1 MDSAFLGARLALSY
15 LVTYLL
21 HSTLLLGGAWL
32 LARVLR
38 DRGLALQE
46 LAWKFAL
53 LGGFVTAGLR
63 VLTQALERPAAV
75 SSGAFETIAPVSG
88 EVFAGPHPGLTSLAG
103 QLAGWERLLLVGWAI
118 GAVVGVGLLARSW
131 RRLQHCLASRR
142 TLDDGALRETLD
154 HLLER
159 VGHREPVALAEAA
172 ALPVPVAHGV
182 FAPEICLP
190 NRIAERLTEGARSAV
205 LAHELGHVVRH
216 DPAWLLLARG
226 IESVCFLQPLNRLA
240 RVRLQSLSEYQA
252 DAWALEATGDRKGLA
267 HCLVEVASWLRPTP
281 GLLAPG
287 MAGGRGPLSER
298 VERILAGEAAA
309 SPRVRPWAR
318 VGFLAVLGLT
328 VVFAPALAPPALL
341 GPAVAD
347 AAEIERTPAAPLA
360 KPLAVAAVEPADA
373 VADLEELDS
382 EAIEAVIAEAD
393 DATDAGVEGGWE
405 EGLDAAVLGG
415 VPGFQALDR
424 LDGLAALDELEAW
437 APAFAVADEAVAGA
451 WATVAQLGDEADR
464 ARRMSK
470 EDVERLLARAWSKNH
485 PGLSEADLERLR
497 AAAQELAEATRPSPA
512 EIEKLRAEA
521 RAHAERHRPS
531 REQLDR
537 LREEA
542 RALAERHRPNREQLD
557 RLREEARAQAERH
570 RPSPEQLAEIQERA
584 RALVRDGRLKAR
596 LDRERLRKHSSDALA
611 EELAEQERRLEAE
624 LERIRALRAEAE
636 RRGGDAE
643 DDATTPEPPSP

>member
-88 EVFAGPHPGLTSLAG
+88 EVFAGPHPGLTSFAG
-103 QLAGWERLLLVGWAI
+103 QLAGWERLLLVGWVV
-118 GAVVGVGLLARSW
+118 GAVVGLALLARSW
-131 RRLQHCLASRR
+131 RRWQHCLASRR
-142 TLDDGALRETLD
+142 ALENGSLRESLD

-159 VGHREPVALAEAA
+159 VGHRAPVALAETP

-182 FAPEICLP
+182 FTPEICLP
-190 NRIAERLTEGARSAV
+190 NRLVERLTEDARSAV
-205 LAHELGHVVRH
+205 LAHELGHVVRR

-226 IESVCFLQPLNRLA
+226 IESLCFLQPLNRLA
-240 RVRLQSLSEYQA
+240 RVRLQSLSEYLA

-281 GLLAPG
+281 ALLAPG

-298 VERILAGEAAA
+298 VERILAGSAAA

-318 VGFLAVLGLT
+318 AGFLVALGLT
-328 VVFAPALAPPALL
+328 MVFAPALAPPALL

-347 AAEIERTPAAPLA
+347 AAEAAPMAKESSAASPA
-360 KPLAVAAVEPADA
+360 KPRAVATVDPVEAAEDREDLDSGAIEDAVDGAVAA
-373 VADLEELDS
+373 
-382 EAIEAVIAEAD
+382 
-393 DATDAGVEGGWE
+393 GVEDGWE
-405 EGLDAAVLGG
+405 EGIEGALAGSLDEAFAGGVIGLEALGG
-415 VPGFQALDR
+415 LEALR
-424 LDGLAALDELEAW
+424 GLEALGELEHL
-437 APAFAVADEAVAGA
+437 APAFAATDEAFAGA
-451 WATVAQLGDEADR
+451 WATVAQLGDEADG
-464 ARRMSK
+464 ARRLSK
-470 EDVERLLARAWSKNH
+470 EDIERLEAQARAWTKQY
-485 PGLSEADLERLR
+485 PGFSEADLERLR
-497 AAAQELAEATRPSPA
+497 AAARELAEATRPSPA
-512 EIEKLRAEA
+512 EIEKLR
-521 RAHAERHRPS
+521 S
-531 REQLDR
+531 
-537 LREEA
+537 EA
-542 RALAERHRPNREQLD
+542 RALAERHRPSREQLD

-570 RPSPEQLAEIQERA
+570 RPSPEQIAEIQERA
-584 RALVRDGRLKAR
+584 RALARDGRHKAR
-596 LDRERLRKHSSDALA
+596 LERERLRQRSSEALA
-611 EELAEQERRLEAE
+611 EELAAHERRLEAE

-636 RRGGDAE
+636 RRSADEE
-643 DDATTPEPPSP
+643 DDATAPEPPSP